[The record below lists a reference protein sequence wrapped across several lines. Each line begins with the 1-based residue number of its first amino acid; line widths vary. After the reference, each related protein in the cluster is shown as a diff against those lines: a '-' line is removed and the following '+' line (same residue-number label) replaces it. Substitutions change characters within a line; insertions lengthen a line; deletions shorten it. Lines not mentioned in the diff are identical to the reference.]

1 MSRTDKD
8 RPYWVKCNDETL
20 LRYTDHDHINLG
32 RTYYRSVPVRDAD
45 NRIVYETVE
54 TIRSVF
60 RYAAAFNEGVNERIV
75 DEYQFNTGDY
85 KKYAHLYRDEVFT
98 YDRIMMRRVP
108 ILTHKDYCTE
118 GEPRSKNGRSENP
131 CTPHLVVHH
140 YDKPTKGQRD
150 EYNSHHRAKTRD
162 ALKALT
168 KQARWTE
175 IDEDA
180 VPEANLLEKNKWW
193 WD

>member
-45 NRIVYETVE
+45 NHIVYEIVE
-54 TIRSVF
+54 ATRSVF
-60 RYAAAFNEGVNERIV
+60 RYGAADREGVSEWDV
-75 DEYQFNTGDY
+75 DQYQYNTGDY
-85 KKYAHLYRDEVFT
+85 KKYAHLYRDET
-98 YDRIMMRRVP
+98 YEYARPLVRRVP
-108 ILTHKDYCTE
+108 IVSYKDYCTE
-118 GEPRSKNGRSENP
+118 GEPRTKNGRSDNP
-131 CTPHLVVHH
+131 CGSHLIG
-140 YDKPTKGQRD
+140 YYSERPTKGQRD

-162 ALKALT
+162 TLKALT
-168 KQARWTE
+168 KQARWAE

-180 VPEANLLEKNKWW
+180 APEVNLLEKNKWW